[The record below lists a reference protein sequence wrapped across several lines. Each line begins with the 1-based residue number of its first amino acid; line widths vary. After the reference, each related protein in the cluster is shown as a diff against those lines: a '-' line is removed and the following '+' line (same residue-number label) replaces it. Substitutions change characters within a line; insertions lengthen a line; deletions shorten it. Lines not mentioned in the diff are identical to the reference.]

1 MTISDFDI
9 FFLSKVTILLQPPV
23 VSRSSLR
30 RPGGVENPGASMA
43 PGFPRKGLER
53 REVEKRIYGVER
65 ERLTASATFL
75 VLPYLWVLNRQ

>member
-1 MTISDFDI
+1 MTISNFDF
-9 FFLSKVTILLQPPV
+9 FFLSKVTILLQPSAGSRGGFHRPSGRKTPV
-23 VSRSSLR
+23 PRL
-30 RPGGVENPGASMA
+30 A

-75 VLPYLWVLNRQ
+75 LLRYRSVLNRQ

>member
-23 VSRSSLR
+23 ASRSGLR
-30 RPGGVENPGASMA
+30 RPRGVENPGASMA

-75 VLPYLWVLNRQ
+75 VLPYLSVLNRQ

>member
-23 VSRSSLR
+23 VSQSGLR
-30 RPGGVENPGASMA
+30 RPGGWKTPVPRLA

-75 VLPYLWVLNRQ
+75 

>member
-9 FFLSKVTILLQPPV
+9 FFLSKVTILLQPSV
-23 VSRSSLR
+23 VSRSGLR

-75 VLPYLWVLNRQ
+75 LLEYLGDLNGK

>member
-23 VSRSSLR
+23 ASRSGLR

-65 ERLTASATFL
+65 ERLTASATIL
-75 VLPYLWVLNRQ
+75 VLTYLWVLNRQ